1 MLVLQSVQTD
11 RLVSSQIPTQ
21 GVSEYEGDD
30 PIRLSPDGHTDINIC
45 INIPLCVGGCL
56 MTMST
61 CPPLSTIL
69 GPGVQ
74 LGVPRIC
81 LRHIFA
87 AAVQVFT
94 AQRCTTASASSHTS
108 CWTTAEKKLFSGVD
122 PMHNNTHLGHI
133 QQDSC
138 ICICICICDCIC
150 VCAQQYAA
158 WS

>member
-1 MLVLQSVQTD
+1 
-11 RLVSSQIPTQ
+11 
-21 GVSEYEGDD
+21 
-30 PIRLSPDGHTDINIC
+30 
-45 INIPLCVGGCL
+45 

-87 AAVQVFT
+87 AGVQVFT
-94 AQRCTTASASSHTS
+94 AQRSLYNSFRLFAYELLDNGG
-108 CWTTAEKKLFSGVD
+108 EKAV
-122 PMHNNTHLGHI
+122 
-133 QQDSC
+133 Q
-138 ICICICICDCIC
+138 
-150 VCAQQYAA
+150 

>member
-87 AAVQVFT
+87 PEASVQVFT
-94 AQRCTTASASSHTS
+94 AELYNSFR
-108 CWTTAEKKLFSGVD
+108 LFTFEQPAGPD
-122 PMHNNTHLGHI
+122 NGLGE
-133 QQDSC
+133 
-138 ICICICICDCIC
+138 
-150 VCAQQYAA
+150 
-158 WS
+158 